1 MFFLRKLWGMPVRR
15 TLAVLAVLVAL
26 AEVFADWTTWLQLNL
41 SIVYGLPLVLA
52 AAVRNRR
59 LLWGLTGALI
69 SATYIVYAHQIS
81 PGAFSLQEPFF
92 VNRLLASVTA
102 LMTAALLHALITA
115 FDAIDARGRAAEE
128 ASGRKTRLLAS
139 MSHDLRSPLTSISL
153 LADLMQR
160 SAGNPSLALE
170 LRTLAEDL
178 QKSTGS
184 LSDLVS
190 NALDISQLDLGHAR
204 LDDTRFALNDLLAEE
219 CRTLKPLAEMKS
231 LYLALRPADPPIS
244 LCADR
249 VKLARVVRNL
259 VNNAIKFTSAGGVTI
274 SAAAAPGNA
283 VLIRVADTG
292 VGIAPGNV
300 ERIFGEFFR
309 LPPAEPADDEAWG
322 LGLAICRRL
331 VGLMSGS
338 VTVQSTPGEGSVF
351 TVRLPLESGT

>member
-41 SIVYGLPLVLA
+41 SNVYGLTLVLA

-184 LSDLVS
+184 LS
-190 NALDISQLDLGHAR
+190 
-204 LDDTRFALNDLLAEE
+204 
-219 CRTLKPLAEMKS
+219 
-231 LYLALRPADPPIS
+231 
-244 LCADR
+244 
-249 VKLARVVRNL
+249 
-259 VNNAIKFTSAGGVTI
+259 
-274 SAAAAPGNA
+274 
-283 VLIRVADTG
+283 
-292 VGIAPGNV
+292 
-300 ERIFGEFFR
+300 
-309 LPPAEPADDEAWG
+309 
-322 LGLAICRRL
+322 
-331 VGLMSGS
+331 
-338 VTVQSTPGEGSVF
+338 
-351 TVRLPLESGT
+351 